1 MSREMTDSGV
11 EWIGEIPEEWK
22 VVKLNKLCSIITGNT
37 PDRGKQSCY
46 YSNTDGVPWIKAE
59 NLGEGQSISHTA
71 EYLTDEGC
79 NVGRVFP
86 PNTVYVC
93 CIASV
98 GKVGYSMV
106 SASCNQQIN
115 ALMFNNLYDWK
126 YGYYVTLTQ
135 QEEYDIQASGNVMK
149 IINSDKQKRLMCP
162 LPHIDEQKKI
172 VSFLDK
178 QCAQIDYILEKTQAS
193 IGEYKTL
200 KQAVITEAVSKGV
213 YEECGLRESGVEWLG
228 RIPKD
233 WNIQKG
239 KQLFKETNER
249 SVTGEEELLTV
260 SHITGVTPRKNKNV
274 NMFMSESL
282 VDYKICHE
290 GDVAANTMWM
300 WQGAI
305 GVSKYY
311 GVISPSYNTYRQKAD
326 TYDADY
332 LEYLLRIPP
341 LVATYAAYST
351 GITASRL
358 RLYPQGFF
366 SILFPVPPRK
376 EQQEIAVY
384 LNKKIPQIDQLIIK
398 KEKFVDELKSY
409 KRSLI
414 YEYVTGKKEVPEF

>member
-1 MSREMTDSGV
+1 MSREMKDSGV
-11 EWIGEIPEEWK
+11 EWIGEIPKKWKISKVKYFVKCFDGKRIPIDIGERKPGPYPYWGAGSITDYVENYIFDEELILLGEDGAPFFDYTRPVAFLVNEKIWVNNHIHVLK
-22 VVKLNKLCSIITGNT
+22 PSKTISSLFLTFFLNAVDYKTYINGSILNKLTQNNMKNITIVLPTFEEQYKIARLLNEKCEKIDSIIKKSLVLIDEYRLMKQSVITKAVTQGIRSSRLMKKCNIT
-37 PDRGKQSCY
+37 WLREIPDEWTTQRGK
-46 YSNTDGVPWIKAE
+46 
-59 NLGEGQSISHTA
+59 H
-71 EYLTDEGC
+71 
-79 NVGRVFP
+79 
-86 PNTVYVC
+86 
-93 CIASV
+93 
-98 GKVGYSMV
+98 
-106 SASCNQQIN
+106 
-115 ALMFNNLYDWK
+115 
-126 YGYYVTLTQ
+126 
-135 QEEYDIQASGNVMK
+135 
-149 IINSDKQKRLMCP
+149 
-162 LPHIDEQKKI
+162 
-172 VSFLDK
+172 
-178 QCAQIDYILEKTQAS
+178 
-193 IGEYKTL
+193 
-200 KQAVITEAVSKGV
+200 
-213 YEECGLRESGVEWLG
+213 
-228 RIPKD
+228 
-233 WNIQKG
+233 
-239 KQLFKETNER
+239 LFVETNER

-290 GDVAANTMWM
+290 GDIAANTMWM

-311 GVISPSYNTYRQKAD
+311 GVISPSYNTYRQKTD

-332 LEYLLRIPP
+332 LEYLLRISP

-414 YEYVTGKKEVPEF
+414 YEYVTGKKEVPES

>member
-1 MSREMTDSGV
+1 
-11 EWIGEIPEEWK
+11 
-22 VVKLNKLCSIITGNT
+22 
-37 PDRGKQSCY
+37 
-46 YSNTDGVPWIKAE
+46 
-59 NLGEGQSISHTA
+59 
-71 EYLTDEGC
+71 
-79 NVGRVFP
+79 
-86 PNTVYVC
+86 
-93 CIASV
+93 
-98 GKVGYSMV
+98 
-106 SASCNQQIN
+106 
-115 ALMFNNLYDWK
+115 MFNNLYDWK

-290 GDVAANTMWM
+290 GDIAANTMWM

-311 GVISPSYNTYRQKAD
+311 GVISPSYNTYRQKTD

-332 LEYLLRIPP
+332 LEYLLRISP

-414 YEYVTGKKEVPEF
+414 YEYVTGKKEVPES